1 MRCFILFSVVALAAA
16 NLSKEEQVNIMA
28 LWCSR
33 IADANLVVKK
43 KINCV
48 PKSSLPWLAS

>member
-33 IADANLVVKK
+33 IAHANLVVKK